1 MGIYLVA
8 PVGPSFPVA
17 IGANF
22 NTFTTR
28 QDVSPRAAG
37 IGELPVIQGGVPFMG
52 MKIEIE
58 AEGEFSTTGTPTL
71 AIGFYI
77 GTNAGA
83 ITTVIAESGAITT
96 GSGAASWPWHARWRG
111 IFVNTGTSGSVV
123 GSGNLDLG
131 TSLTALTPT
140 AIPATL
146 ALRTI
151 VWDTTI
157 ARAIGVCA
165 TWGTSSVSN
174 NIRVYN
180 HSCQILNGP

>member
-1 MGIYLVA
+1 MPITLA
-8 PVGPSFPVA
+8 TAVGPSWPIA

-22 NTFTTR
+22 NTFTAR
-28 QDVSPRAAG
+28 QDVSQRGAG
-37 IGELPVIQGGVPFMG
+37 IGELPTLQGGAAFYGLKV
-52 MKIEIE
+52 KIE

-71 AIGFYI
+71 SIGCYI
-77 GTNAGA
+77 GTAAGA
-83 ITTVIAESGAITT
+83 ITTVLAENTAITT
-96 GSGAASWPWHARWRG
+96 GSGAASWPWMLEWRG
-111 IFVNTGTSGSVV
+111 IFVQTGVSGSVV
-123 GSGNLDLG
+123 GEGSLQYG
-131 TSLTALTPT
+131 TTLTALTSI

-157 ARAIGVCA
+157 ARSVGICA

-180 HSCQILNGP
+180 QSFLLLNGP